1 MSHVT
6 VETHV
11 LHWLGLVLSVGGIV
25 AAITMM
31 VTSPASLVRKRWAE
45 YVSHLDREVRFQLLK
60 TTGRRIALGQLA
72 FCAAMPVVAL
82 LSGDTIFVLLI
93 VPGIFLPSIY
103 LTNKHAERVRLLE
116 ETLDSWLLMLA
127 NALKASPSLGEAIQ
141 SSAKLMRAP
150 MSEELD
156 LVIKEM
162 KLGTPLDQAVLNMS
176 SRIKSRVISSSLA
189 TILVGRQTG
198 GDLPQILEQS
208 AATLRE
214 MQRLEGVVRTK
225 TAEGKMQAIV
235 LAAIPFVLLFALH
248 QVDNQWLV
256 PLFETTIGWIVLT
269 VATIFWAA
277 AILLARRILTVDI

>member
-1 MSHVT
+1 MNQVS

-25 AAITMM
+25 AAIAM
-31 VTSPASLVRKRWAE
+31 VLVSPTSAVRKRWAE
-45 YVSHLDREVRFQLLK
+45 HVASLDREVRFQLLK
-60 TTGRRIALGQLA
+60 TTGRKIALGQLA
-72 FCAAMPVVAL
+72 FCLAMPAVAL
-82 LSGDTIFVLLI
+82 LTGQGIYIILI

-103 LTNKHAERVRLLE
+103 LAQKHAERVRLLE
-116 ETLDSWLLMLA
+116 ESLDSWLLMLA

-141 SSAKLMRAP
+141 SSARLMRAP
-150 MSEELD
+150 FSEELD

-176 SRIKSRVISSSLA
+176 TRIKSRIISSSLA

-235 LAAIPFVLLFALH
+235 LAAIPFVLLVALH

-256 PLFETTIGWIVLT
+256 PLFETTIGWVVLT
-269 VATIFWAA
+269 AATIFWAA